1 MVLVMQKK
9 SVTGVEALKRL
20 CSSLIGA
27 LRLLLSLLA
36 FDHGRLPRSHQRAG
50 AHQDCSK
57 GTG

>member
-27 LRLLLSLLA
+27 LRLLLSLLE
-36 FDHGRLPRSHQRAG
+36 FDHGNS
-50 AHQDCSK
+50 
-57 GTG
+57 